1 VSDFGTE
8 SKGETR
14 AVRKFAARYSLF
26 HFTLYFRMLCIRS
39 TCRTTLSKSNSIL
52 FRLSSSTAPDEQ
64 VSSKSSKAKS
74 DWKRRQL
81 GSNFIDTLSLS
92 VISGKGGSGGV
103 AFHREKFKE
112 RGPPSGGPG
121 GTGGS
126 VYLIATPTVTSLSH
140 LPKTVRA
147 GAGASGGGKWL
158 AGKRG
163 EDVVIR
169 VPVGTVVREVKVE
182 PNSEEEAEAEEEE
195 RRELEWAWQVNK
207 VRLHE
212 AEKREVRWSSWKKKR
227 DLQDKFGVKENEVEV
242 KPWEETEEEEL
253 PREWEEALSS
263 FRRVLFTMYP
273 QAELTGHPSFLT
285 TEHHLLSKMLSKE
298 VDLPGKKQ
306 RRPRRRRRRNSSNE
320 LEEEPLL
327 YLDLTQPT
335 STKEDPILLVSG
347 GQAGLGNPSFLT
359 HQDRS
364 PKYATKGGEGEMMRL
379 ELEVKS
385 TGEVGLVGLPNA
397 GKS

>member
-1 VSDFGTE
+1 
-8 SKGETR
+8 
-14 AVRKFAARYSLF
+14 
-26 HFTLYFRMLCIRS
+26 MLCIRS
-39 TCRTTLSKSNSIL
+39 TRCHPITKPSFISI
-52 FRLSSSTAPDEQ
+52 RLSSTSSSSTSTTSPNLET
-64 VSSKSSKAKS
+64 SLKSKAKS

-81 GSNFIDTLSLS
+81 GSNFIDTLSIS
-92 VISGKGGSGGV
+92 VVSGRGGSGGV

-126 VYLIATPTVTSLSH
+126 VYLVATPTVTSLSH

-163 EDVVIR
+163 EDVVVR
-169 VPVGTVVREVKVE
+169 VPVGTVVREVKIE
-182 PNSEEEAEAEEEE
+182 PNSEEEREAEEEE

-212 AEKREVRWSSWKKKR
+212 AEKREVRWSRWKKKR
-227 DLQDKFGVKENEVEV
+227 DLQVKFGIKGDDEEVE
-242 KPWEETEEEEL
+242 PWQEKEEEEL

-306 RRPRRRRRRNSSNE
+306 RRPRRRRRRNSSTNE

-327 YLDLTQPT
+327 YLDLTKPS
-335 STKEDPILLVSG
+335 STKEDPTLLVSG

-397 GKS
+397 GKR